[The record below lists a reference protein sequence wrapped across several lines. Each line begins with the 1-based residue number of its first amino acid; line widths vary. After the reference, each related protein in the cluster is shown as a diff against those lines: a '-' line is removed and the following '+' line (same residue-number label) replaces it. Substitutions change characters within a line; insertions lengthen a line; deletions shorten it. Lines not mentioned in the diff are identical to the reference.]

1 MRFGKSCM
9 RTVLLCSLEVWLG
22 IQRGWCG
29 LCLLWALSRALAEGR
44 GHWVPRQ
51 GSSGRLLAMA
61 MSFRFLFWNLQQA
74 KHCAFVS
81 LGTKPCGFKYSE
93 TIAVHQLTNMLM
105 KTLLTDERLPE
116 VLAAGLHRA
125 AAVLSP
131 SQRAHSALQK
141 YTHFLHMVRFLL
153 C

>member
-1 MRFGKSCM
+1 MVR
-9 RTVLLCSLEVWLG
+9 
-22 IQRGWCG
+22 
-29 LCLLWALSRALAEGR
+29 ALSFVGSEQGFGR
-44 GHWVPRQ
+44 RTRPLGTKAGEQWKASCNGHELQ
-51 GSSGRLLAMA
+51 ISLLE
-61 MSFRFLFWNLQQA
+61 SQQA